1 MSVKLYNYKQ
11 KPNYNLYRL
20 YFDLNTKPKPI
31 NNFIFCIEKIQKV
44 TIKSH

>member
-31 NNFIFCIEKIQKV
+31 NNFIFCIETHYK
-44 TIKSH
+44 KSLK